1 LQLCYYSYF
10 VYSKIQ
16 DPNNE
21 ISAKRARVDSPLVT
35 SGPIRA
41 PCDLTGRM
49 IQESQ
54 SQTIPDINRIP
65 ACNPAVTLPMP
76 TSASNQG
83 FFILVPQPNFRFPPP
98 LISTIPS
105 LNSNCYQVSTPV
117 ASSVVA
123 SKTVTQNCDGQAQ
136 QAQQQQISEKRI
148 VESNPETC
156 QPSNRNV

>member
-1 LQLCYYSYF
+1 
-10 VYSKIQ
+10 
-16 DPNNE
+16 
-21 ISAKRARVDSPLVT
+21 
-35 SGPIRA
+35 
-41 PCDLTGRM
+41 M

-123 SKTVTQNCDGQAQ
+123 SKTVTQNCDGQVQ
-136 QAQQQQISEKRI
+136 QAQQQEISEKRI

-156 QPSNRNV
+156 KPSNIS

>member
-1 LQLCYYSYF
+1 
-10 VYSKIQ
+10 
-16 DPNNE
+16 
-21 ISAKRARVDSPLVT
+21 
-35 SGPIRA
+35 
-41 PCDLTGRM
+41 M

-123 SKTVTQNCDGQAQ
+123 SKTVTQNCDGQVQ
-136 QAQQQQISEKRI
+136 LAQQQQISEKRI

-156 QPSNRNV
+156 QPSNRNI